1 MKKIKEHVVYYYFS
15 YLLSLTS
22 MAYGWKLVIHPEILQ
37 TYKVYQKIRD
47 VFDHRFIGV
56 FFIALGLVYGLATM
70 TNRKKIKQLLLPVF
84 SFIWTFFSFS
94 FILSEPPNTVG
105 ILTLCVALMGF
116 GVSLRGD
123 FKDG

>member
-1 MKKIKEHVVYYYFS
+1 MHKIKEHIVYYYFS

-22 MAYGWKLVIHPEILQ
+22 MAYGWKLIIHPEILQ
-37 TYKVYQKIRD
+37 TYRVYQKIRD

-56 FFIALGLVYGLATM
+56 FLLLLGVSYAISTM
-70 TNRKKIKQLLLPVF
+70 FNFKRGKRLLLPMF

-94 FILSEPPNTVG
+94 FILSDPPNTVG
-105 ILTLCVALMGF
+105 ILTLCVALIGF

>member
-1 MKKIKEHVVYYYFS
+1 MKKIKEHVIYYYFS
-15 YLLSLTS
+15 YLLALTS
-22 MAYGWKLVIHPEILQ
+22 MAYGWKLVVHPEILQ
-37 TYKVYQKIRD
+37 TYKVYQNIRD

-56 FFIALGLVYGLATM
+56 FFILLGAFYAVASM
-70 TNRKKIKQLLLPVF
+70 FDFKRIKQILLPVF

-94 FILSEPPNTVG
+94 FILTEPPNTVG

>member
-1 MKKIKEHVVYYYFS
+1 MQKIKEHMIYYYYS
-15 YLLSLTS
+15 YLLALTS
-22 MAYGWKLVIHPEILQ
+22 MAYGWKLIVHPEILQ
-37 TYKVYQKIRD
+37 TYRVYQKIRD

-56 FFIALGLVYGLATM
+56 FFLLLGASYAIATVFDF
-70 TNRKKIKQLLLPVF
+70 KKIKRILLPVF

-105 ILTLCVALMGF
+105 ILTLCVALIGF

>member
-1 MKKIKEHVVYYYFS
+1 MQKIKEHVVHYYFS

-22 MAYGWKLVIHPEILQ
+22 MAYGWKLIVHPEILQ

-47 VFDHRFIGV
+47 VFDHRFIGLFLFLLGASYAIATV
-56 FFIALGLVYGLATM
+56 FDF
-70 TNRKKIKQLLLPVF
+70 KKIKRLLLPVF
-84 SFIWTFFSFS
+84 SFIWTFFGFS

>member
-1 MKKIKEHVVYYYFS
+1 MKRIKEHIIYYYYS

-22 MAYGWKLVIHPEILQ
+22 IAYGWKLIGHPEILQ

-56 FFIALGLVYGLATM
+56 FFLVLGVLYAIATILDLK
-70 TNRKKIKQLLLPVF
+70 RIKRLTLPVF
-84 SFIWTFFSFS
+84 SFIWTFFGFS
-94 FILSEPPNTVG
+94 FILTEPPNTVG
-105 ILTLCVALMGF
+105 VLTLCVALLGF

>member
-1 MKKIKEHVVYYYFS
+1 MQKIKEHVVYYYFS

-37 TYKVYQKIRD
+37 TYRVYQKIRD

-56 FFIALGLVYGLATM
+56 FLLLLGASYAVSTVF
-70 TNRKKIKQLLLPVF
+70 NFKRIKRLLLPVF

-94 FILSEPPNTVG
+94 FILSDPPNTVG
-105 ILTLCVALMGF
+105 ILTLCVALVGF

>member
-1 MKKIKEHVVYYYFS
+1 MQRIKEHVIYYYFS

-22 MAYGWKLVIHPEILQ
+22 VAYGWKLIVHPEILQ
-37 TYKVYQKIRD
+37 TYKVYQKVRD

-56 FFIALGLVYGLATM
+56 FLLLLGVSYAIATVFDFK
-70 TNRKKIKQLLLPVF
+70 RIKRLLLPVF

-105 ILTLCVALMGF
+105 MLTLCVALIGF
-116 GVSLRGD
+116 GISLRGD

>member
-1 MKKIKEHVVYYYFS
+1 MQKIKEHIIYYYFS

-22 MAYGWKLVIHPEILQ
+22 VAYGWKLVIHPEILQ
-37 TYKVYQKIRD
+37 TYRVYQKIRD

>member
-1 MKKIKEHVVYYYFS
+1 MQKIKEHIIYYYYS
-15 YLLSLTS
+15 YLLALLSIV
-22 MAYGWKLVIHPEILQ
+22 YGWQLVIHPEILQ

-56 FFIALGLVYGLATM
+56 FFIALGLMYGLATM

-84 SFIWTFFSFS
+84 SFS

-105 ILTLCVALMGF
+105 MLTLCVALMGF

>member
-1 MKKIKEHVVYYYFS
+1 MKKIKEHMIHYYFS
-15 YLLSLTS
+15 YLLSLIS

-37 TYKVYQKIRD
+37 TYKVYQKVRD

-56 FFIALGLVYGLATM
+56 FFILLGASYAIATVFDFK
-70 TNRKKIKQLLLPVF
+70 RIKQFLLPVF

-94 FILSEPPNTVG
+94 FILSDPPNTVG
-105 ILTLCVALMGF
+105 MLTLCVAFIGF

>member
-1 MKKIKEHVVYYYFS
+1 MQKIKEHIIYYYYS
-15 YLLSLTS
+15 YLLALTS
-22 MAYGWKLVIHPEILQ
+22 MAYGWKLIVHPEILQ
-37 TYKVYQKIRD
+37 TYRVYQKIRD
-47 VFDHRFIGV
+47 IFDHRFIGV
-56 FFIALGLVYGLATM
+56 FLLILGASYAIATLFDFK
-70 TNRKKIKQLLLPVF
+70 RIKRLLLPVF

-105 ILTLCVALMGF
+105 ILTLCVALIGF

>member
-1 MKKIKEHVVYYYFS
+1 MQKIKEHMIHYYFS

-37 TYKVYQKIRD
+37 TYRVYQKIRD

-94 FILSEPPNTVG
+94 FILSEPPNTVWAF
-105 ILTLCVALMGF
+105 TLGMALLSF
-116 GVSLRGD
+116 GLSIRGD

>member
-1 MKKIKEHVVYYYFS
+1 MKKIKEHIVYYYYS
-15 YLLSLTS
+15 YLLALTS
-22 MAYGWKLVIHPEILQ
+22 IVYGWKLVIHPEILQ
-37 TYKVYQKIRD
+37 TYRVYQKIRD

-56 FFIALGLVYGLATM
+56 FLLLLGWAYVIATIFKF
-70 TNRKKIKQLLLPVF
+70 KKIKQILLPIF

-94 FILSEPPNTVG
+94 FILSDPPNTVG
-105 ILTLCVALMGF
+105 ILTLCVALIGF

>member
-1 MKKIKEHVVYYYFS
+1 MQKIKEHVVYYYFS
-15 YLLSLTS
+15 YLLSLTA

-37 TYKVYQKIRD
+37 TYRVYQKILD

-56 FFIALGLVYGLATM
+56 FFLLLGASYAIATVFDF
-70 TNRKKIKQLLLPVF
+70 KKIKRILLPVF

-105 ILTLCVALMGF
+105 ILTLCVALIGF

-123 FKDG
+123 FKNG

>member
-1 MKKIKEHVVYYYFS
+1 MKKFKEHIVYYYYS
-15 YLLSLTS
+15 YLLALTS
-22 MAYGWKLVIHPEILQ
+22 IAYGWKLVIHPEILQ
-37 TYKVYQKIRD
+37 TYRVYQKIRD

-56 FFIALGLVYGLATM
+56 FFLLLGASYAIATVFDF
-70 TNRKKIKQLLLPVF
+70 KKIKRILLPVF

-94 FILSEPPNTVG
+94 FILTEPPNTVG
-105 ILTLCVALMGF
+105 ILTLCVALVGF

>member
-56 FFIALGLVYGLATM
+56 FLLLLGVSYAIATVFDFK
-70 TNRKKIKQLLLPVF
+70 RIKQILLPVF

>member
-1 MKKIKEHVVYYYFS
+1 MQKIKEHLVHYYFS
-15 YLLSLTS
+15 YLLALTS
-22 MAYGWKLVIHPEILQ
+22 VAYGWKLVIHPEILQ
-37 TYKVYQKIRD
+37 TYRVYQKIRD

-56 FFIALGLVYGLATM
+56 FFIALGLLYGLATM

-94 FILSEPPNTVG
+94 FILSDPPNTVG
-105 ILTLCVALMGF
+105 MLTLCVAFIGF
-116 GVSLRGD
+116 GISLRGD

>member
-1 MKKIKEHVVYYYFS
+1 MQKIKEHVVHYYFS
-15 YLLSLTS
+15 YLLALTS
-22 MAYGWKLVIHPEILQ
+22 VAYGWKLVIHPEILQ
-37 TYKVYQKIRD
+37 TYRVYQKIRD

>member
-1 MKKIKEHVVYYYFS
+1 MQKIKEHIIYYYYS
-15 YLLSLTS
+15 YLLALTS
-22 MAYGWKLVIHPEILQ
+22 MAYGWKLIIHPEILQ

-56 FFIALGLVYGLATM
+56 FFLLLGALYAIATM
-70 TNRKKIKQLLLPVF
+70 LDWKKVKQLTLPVF
-84 SFIWTFFSFS
+84 SFIWTFFGFS
-94 FILSEPPNTVG
+94 FILTEPPNTVG

-123 FKDG
+123 FTDG

>member
-1 MKKIKEHVVYYYFS
+1 MQKIKEHLVYYYFS

-22 MAYGWKLVIHPEILQ
+22 IAYGWKLIIHPEILQ
-37 TYKVYQKIRD
+37 TYRVYQKIRD
-47 VFDHRFIGV
+47 TFDHRFIGV
-56 FFIALGLVYGLATM
+56 FLLLLGATYAIS
-70 TNRKKIKQLLLPVF
+70 TVFNFKRIKRLLLPVF

-94 FILSEPPNTVG
+94 FILSDPPNTVG
-105 ILTLCVALMGF
+105 ILTLCVALIGF

>member
-1 MKKIKEHVVYYYFS
+1 MQKIKDHIIYYYFS
-15 YLLSLTS
+15 YLLSLTA
-22 MAYGWKLVIHPEILQ
+22 MAYGWKLIVHPEILQ
-37 TYKVYQKIRD
+37 TYRVYQKIRD
-47 VFDHRFIGV
+47 VFYHRFIGV
-56 FFIALGLVYGLATM
+56 FLLFLGASYAIATVF
-70 TNRKKIKQLLLPVF
+70 NFKRIKQILLPVF

>member
-1 MKKIKEHVVYYYFS
+1 MKKIKEHIVYYYYS
-15 YLLSLTS
+15 HLLALTS
-22 MAYGWKLVIHPEILQ
+22 IAYGWKLIVHPEILQ
-37 TYKVYQKIRD
+37 TYRVYQKIRD

-56 FFIALGLVYGLATM
+56 FLLFLGLAYAIATIFKF
-70 TNRKKIKQLLLPVF
+70 KKIKQILLPIF

-105 ILTLCVALMGF
+105 ILTLSVALIGF

>member
-1 MKKIKEHVVYYYFS
+1 MKKLKEHVIYYYYS
-15 YLLSLTS
+15 YLLALTS
-22 MAYGWKLVIHPEILQ
+22 IAYGWQLIVHPNILQ
-37 TYKVYQKIRD
+37 TYRVYQKIRD

-56 FFIALGLVYGLATM
+56 FFVVLGALYAIATM
-70 TNRKKIKQLLLPVF
+70 LNLKKVKRVALPVF
-84 SFIWTFFSFS
+84 SFIWTFFAFS

-105 ILTLCVALMGF
+105 ILTLCVAFIGF

>member
-1 MKKIKEHVVYYYFS
+1 
-15 YLLSLTS
+15 

-37 TYKVYQKIRD
+37 TYRVYQKIRD

-56 FFIALGLVYGLATM
+56 FFLLLGALYAIATLLDW
-70 TNRKKIKQLLLPVF
+70 KKVKQLTLPIF
-84 SFIWTFFSFS
+84 SFIWTFFGFS

-105 ILTLCVALMGF
+105 MLTLCVAFIGF

>member
-1 MKKIKEHVVYYYFS
+1 MQKIKEHIVYYYYS
-15 YLLSLTS
+15 YLLALTS
-22 MAYGWKLVIHPEILQ
+22 IAYGWKLVIHPEILQ
-37 TYKVYQKIRD
+37 TYRVYQKIRD

-56 FFIALGLVYGLATM
+56 FFLLLGASYAIATVFDF
-70 TNRKKIKQLLLPVF
+70 RKIKRLLLPVF

-94 FILSEPPNTVG
+94 FILSDPPNTVG
-105 ILTLCVALMGF
+105 ILTLCVALVGF

>member
-1 MKKIKEHVVYYYFS
+1 MQNIKEHVVYYYFS

-22 MAYGWKLVIHPEILQ
+22 MAYGWKLIVHPEILQ
-37 TYKVYQKIRD
+37 TYKVYQKVRD

-56 FFIALGLVYGLATM
+56 FLLLLGVSYAIATVFDFK
-70 TNRKKIKQLLLPVF
+70 RIKRLLLPVF

-94 FILSEPPNTVG
+94 FILSDPPNTVG

-116 GVSLRGD
+116 GISLRGD
-123 FKDG
+123 FKNG